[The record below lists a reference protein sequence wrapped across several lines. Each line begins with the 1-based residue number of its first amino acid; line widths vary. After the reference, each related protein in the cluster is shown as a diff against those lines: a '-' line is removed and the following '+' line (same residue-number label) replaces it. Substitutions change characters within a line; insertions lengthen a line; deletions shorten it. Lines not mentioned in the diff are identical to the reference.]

1 MLTHAPIEE
10 ELHDH
15 IEHEQ
20 EARPQNMQMT
30 GAPVMM
36 EQEEEPAQMQVTT
49 PQIELQMLAQKLAE
63 KKYDRSVFIKWKRSN
78 SKSMEGVTE
87 GLKALNDLLVKPA
100 DAATADAVQNA
111 YDTLEQACRRYL
123 ESHHPRTDEGKARL
137 DLVEKVKQQVGE
149 DIKNLTVNIENVKEG
164 SFEAGKRWVDVIH
177 TPPVM
182 KMSGSDITVPPE
194 AALGGTSS
202 LKMLAKGE
210 KNYYFKRDE
219 TVPKLVD
226 YAGGLVGDVISDYQQ
241 EIRSLEGVTSPLYGG
256 LTLEQRQ
263 QKIAQL
269 KEMEIIADCTR
280 ERLGKI
286 DISLGWAVNIETHWK
301 AVWPAVRKSLGVPE
315 DPGEEMKAEEK
326 ELFARHLKEVEA
338 EKKELFVRHLKEV
351 EKRHAIM
358 YAGAKVAGIKAGSSL
373 NSRNEATSV
382 LAGYLGIGDMMMGCH
397 SITLE
402 EDGKQIRGIRMDEV
416 KGTGSRPII
425 DGDMYEGKKIHM
437 SSELVK
443 QFTTMQVFDVICG
456 QVDRNQNNYKLK
468 ITEGSDSVVVERL
481 TGIDNDMCFGGLTYA
496 QICDRYRDTSELK
509 PLEVNWVEKVKDEET
524 REEKT
529 KPCHKVLLKKLDK
542 TFAESVIAMKPEML
556 KYLLSPYIS
565 EEEIA
570 ACQDR
575 LKGVQELL
583 KEIKSQDA
591 KLAKEDRVLIST
603 AEEWEAFRDK
613 LEATDATD
621 SDTRS
626 PLQKSMIGS
635 SYIPGVFMGGVPKKR
650 RGRQ

>member
-1 MLTHAPIEE
+1 MSTSSPNETMLTHGPIEE
-10 ELHDH
+10 RLHDDLTR
-15 IEHEQ
+15 EVNAE
-20 EARPQNMQMT
+20 PQNIQLTTDAPQMT
-30 GAPVMM
+30 QTRV
-36 EQEEEPAQMQVTT
+36 QQTDVQVTT
-49 PQIELQMLAQKLAE
+49 PQIELEQLAQKLSE
-63 KKYDRSVFIKWKRSN
+63 KKYDRSVFIKWKLSN
-78 SKSMEGVTE
+78 SKSMEKVTG
-87 GLKALNDLLVKPA
+87 GLKTLNALLVTQA
-100 DAATADAVQNA
+100 DAASADAVQAA
-111 YDTLEQACRRYL
+111 YDALEDACRKYL
-123 ESHHPRTDEGKARL
+123 ESHNPKTDEGKARY

-182 KMSGSDITVPPE
+182 KMSSSSITVPPE

-202 LKMLAKGE
+202 LKKLAKGG

-219 TVPKLVD
+219 TVPTLVD
-226 YAGGLVGDVISDYQQ
+226 CAGGLVGDVISDYQK
-241 EIRSLEGVTSPLYGG
+241 EIDSLSGVTSPLYGG

-269 KEMEIIADCTR
+269 EEMKTIADCTKR
-280 ERLGKI
+280 RLDTV
-286 DISLGWAVNIETHWK
+286 DIANGWAVNIDYHWN
-301 AVWPAVRKSLGVPE
+301 AVWPIIRQRLGLP
-315 DPGEEMKAEEK
+315 DNPGE
-326 ELFARHLKEVEA
+326 EVEA
-338 EKKELFVRHLKEV
+338 EKKALFARHVKEL

-358 YAGAKVAGIKAGSSL
+358 YAGTKVARIKAGSSL

-416 KGTGSRPII
+416 QGTGSKPFI
-425 DGDMYEGKKIHM
+425 DGDLCEGKKIHM
-437 SSELVK
+437 STEVVK

-481 TGIDNDMCFGGLTYA
+481 TGIDNDMCFGALTYA
-496 QICDRYRDTSELK
+496 ELCDRSRDTSELK
-509 PLEVNWVEKVKDEET
+509 PLEVNWDERVKDE
-524 REEKT
+524 KT
-529 KPCHKVLLKKLDK
+529 QQVKWIPSHKILLQKLDK
-542 TFAESVIAMKPEML
+542 KFAESVIAMKPEML

-583 KEIKSQDA
+583 KEIKSQDE
-591 KLAKEDRVLIST
+591 KRAKEDRVLIST
-603 AEEWEAFRDK
+603 TEEWGAFRDK

-621 SDTRS
+621 IDTRS
-626 PLQKSMIGS
+626 PLQKSMIGA
-635 SYIPGVFMGGVPKKR
+635 SYIPSVFMGGVPKKLR
-650 RGRQ
+650 RR